1 MRVFVAGATGAIGS
15 PLVSALMR
23 RGHEVVG
30 TTRSAERARAVEAAG
45 ATPVVLDALDRDAVM
60 RAVATAAP
68 DVIIHELTS
77 IPTDFSPRRFDQAFA
92 QTNRLRTEATDHLI
106 AAGAAAGVRRFI
118 IQSFAAWAY
127 ARDGSWV
134 KNEDDPL
141 DANPLPQVRRTLDA
155 IKHLERATLE
165 APFAGLILRYGWFYG
180 PGSTLTRT
188 GPIAQAMRRR
198 QFPIVGTGASVW
210 SFIHMVDAAEATA
223 LAAERG
229 EPGIYNVTDDEPA
242 AVHEWLPVF
251 AEAIGAPPPRRVPVW
266 LGRLLAGQLG
276 VTMMMELRGASNVR
290 AKRAFGWEL
299 RYPSWRV
306 GFRDG
311 LE

>member
-77 IPTDFSPRRFDQAFA
+77 IPTHFSPRRFDQAFA

-118 IQSFAAWAY
+118 IQSFA
-127 ARDGSWV
+127 R
-134 KNEDDPL
+134 
-141 DANPLPQVRRTLDA
+141 
-155 IKHLERATLE
+155 
-165 APFAGLILRYGWFYG
+165 
-180 PGSTLTRT
+180 
-188 GPIAQAMRRR
+188 
-198 QFPIVGTGASVW
+198 
-210 SFIHMVDAAEATA
+210 
-223 LAAERG
+223 
-229 EPGIYNVTDDEPA
+229 EPSG
-242 AVHEWLPVF
+242 
-251 AEAIGAPPPRRVPVW
+251 
-266 LGRLLAGQLG
+266 
-276 VTMMMELRGASNVR
+276 
-290 AKRAFGWEL
+290 
-299 RYPSWRV
+299 
-306 GFRDG
+306 
-311 LE
+311 